1 MSIFCTI
8 STRSHLF
15 KSFALADSLN
25 KFGYQLA
32 ILIVDELDCSIY
44 TNKKDV
50 LISNLTA
57 ITDSNGLAII
67 NKYHRN
73 KDKLRWALK
82 PIWLIQL
89 LHKYEKVIYVDND
102 TFFYTDPSFLFD
114 ALNNYKIL
122 LSPHFYPAEPDNNQN
137 WLEANFK
144 VGLYNAGFLGANKQ
158 ANEILHWWSKC
169 CLYKITKSTSRGMFD
184 DQKYLDLLPIKF
196 ENILVIKHKGC
207 NLAGW
212 NSMNYELKGDK
223 MNLVINGKYPIV
235 FIHFANLSLREFS
248 KTNSIFHP
256 YYLFYINELRKYKQD
271 YAFKKTDVTWYQLSS
286 YFDFLLWKVKRLFD

>member
-1 MSIFCTI
+1 LSIFCTI

-15 KSFALADSLN
+15 KSLALADSLN
-25 KFGYQLA
+25 RFGYQLA
-32 ILIVDELDCSIY
+32 ILVVDELDYSIHS
-44 TNKKDV
+44 NKKDV

-57 ITDSNGLAII
+57 IKESTGIAII
-67 NKYHRN
+67 KKYRHK

-102 TFFYTDPSFLFD
+102 TFFYADPSFLFD
-114 ALNNYKIL
+114 ELNHHKIL
-122 LSPHFYPAEPDNNQN
+122 LSPHFYPAEPENKQN

-144 VGLYNAGFLGANKQ
+144 VGLYNAGFIGANKQ
-158 ANEILHWWSKC
+158 AKEILHWWSKC
-169 CLYKITKSTSRGMFD
+169 CLYKITKSTSRGLFD

-196 ENILVIKHKGC
+196 ENILIIKHKGC

-212 NSMNYELKGDK
+212 NSINYSLEGDK
-223 MNLVINGKYPIV
+223 MSLIINGKYPII

-248 KTNSIFHP
+248 KNGSKLHS
-256 YYLFYINELRKYKQD
+256 YYQFYTEELRKYKHD
-271 YAFKKTDVTWYQLSS
+271 YTFKKTHYTWYQLTS
-286 YFDFLLWKVKRLFD
+286 YFNFLLWKIKRLFD